1 MTADESISARKTAW
15 KQRFLDHFGL
25 LLFLAA
31 AAVVVLRIPALMS
44 EPRLWAEEGGR
55 YYAVAY
61 RYAHGPQ
68 WPLGL
73 LNVQR
78 GYFALWPNL
87 ASTIAANLASIED
100 APYVTTWMALLAQ
113 LLPLAIITWGQAD
126 IWKAPWKRV
135 GGVLVYLLIPIS
147 GEIWLNTINSQFY
160 FALAAVLV
168 MLEPIGL
175 TRAHR
180 WALRLALAVA
190 GLTGP
195 VTAMIAP
202 LFVVIAVMTRN
213 RERVTQ
219 AAVLVGCALLQAGLL
234 VAFSASDK
242 SIGIRVAEVKAPVLA
257 FVAWTQSIG
266 LLLFGWEPMAN
277 LAHWVAATYGG
288 GEVDVAVF
296 GIVLALVAAALVIWL
311 AADLPREQRVTLM
324 GSYLLLFTL
333 SYLGGLAPDKLNL
346 LPPGN
351 GGRYF
356 WVPNVLLG
364 FMFLANLSARRRTG
378 FKTLMCAGLLSLSL
392 ANGAILFSKTIPFS
406 ADWPVWRAEI
416 ALWRSDPAHRIKIW
430 PAGWEMVLTR

>member
-1 MTADESISARKTAW
+1 MTVDASISARKHAW
-15 KQRFLDHFGL
+15 KPRSLDHFGL
-25 LLFLAA
+25 FLFLAA
-31 AAVVVLRIPALMS
+31 AAVVLLRLPALFS

-55 YYAVAY
+55 YYATAY
-61 RYAHGPQ
+61 RYSHGPQ
-68 WPLGL
+68 WYLGL

-87 ASTIAANLASIED
+87 ATTIAANLTSVEN
-100 APYVTTWMALLAQ
+100 APHVTTWVAFLGQ
-113 LLPLAIITWGQAD
+113 LLPLAIIAWGKAD
-126 IWKAPWKRV
+126 IWKAPWRRFA
-135 GGVLVYLLIPIS
+135 GVLVYLLIPIS

-160 FALAAVLV
+160 FALAAVLAL
-168 MLEPIGL
+168 LEPIGL
-175 TRAHR
+175 TRADR

-195 VTAMIAP
+195 ATAMIAP

-219 AAVLVGCALLQAGLL
+219 AGILVGCALLQAGLL
-234 VAFSASDK
+234 VAYSASDK

-266 LLLFGWEPMAN
+266 LLVFGWEPMTN
-277 LAHWVAATYGG
+277 LAHWVAATYGT
-288 GEVDVAVF
+288 GEVSIAVF
-296 GIVLALVAAALVIWL
+296 GIVLALVAAALLIWL
-311 AADLPREQRVTLM
+311 AADLPREQRVTLV
-324 GSYLLLFTL
+324 GGYLLLLIF

-346 LPPGN
+346 LAPGN

-364 FMFLANLSARRRTG
+364 FLFLANLSARRRTG

-406 ADWPVWRAEI
+406 ADWPAWRAEI
-416 ALWRSDPAHRIKIW
+416 ALWRADPSHRIKIW